1 MALLQAIAQTIQ
13 DIAPPSGQPGG
24 PGGPGGPPPG
34 FSPTKAFFELLQ
46 FAGYFL
52 AIGAIGFRFG
62 IVRQIRGT
70 SDEAKA
76 ILRTDSAALLG
87 ILGIVLLGLS
97 YLGGPYVE
105 SIANHRTFAA
115 ALPKNAAQFEF
126 RMAMLALAFVG
137 FLLIRASSS
146 VGWAVAAIGIL
157 AAVLQP
163 VYTGRLPNEVNAV
176 HISAASTWLGTL
188 LVLTLIG
195 IRGVMRSATA
205 GVQRAELVGDLVNS
219 FSPLALV
226 AASIVAITGVTTAWL
241 HLKRISAIWT
251 TSYGIALVIKLV
263 LVLIVAL
270 LGAWNW
276 RRVRP
281 SLGGEGSEEVIRRSA
296 TMELTFGALVLIR
309 YFGACEP
316 AVAEVA
322 GRGGA
327 FFTYLSSQLMYSHS
341 RWRCVSRA
349 V

>member
-1 MALLQAIAQTIQ
+1 VRTAIALLQAVAQTIQ
-13 DIAPPSGQPGG
+13 DIVPPGGQPGG

-34 FSPTKAFFELLQ
+34 FSATKAFFELLQ

-62 IVRQIRGT
+62 IVRQIRGM

-76 ILRTDSAALLG
+76 ILRADNAALLG

-97 YLGGPYVE
+97 YLGGPYID
-105 SIANHRTFAA
+105 SIANHTTFSA

-126 RMAMLALAFVG
+126 RMTMLALALVG
-137 FLLIRASSS
+137 FVLVRASSS
-146 VGWAVAAIGIL
+146 VGWVMAAIGIL
-157 AAVLQP
+157 AAMLQP
-163 VYTGRLPNEVNAV
+163 LFTGRFSGKVNAA
-176 HISAASTWLGTL
+176 HILAASTWLGTL

-195 IRGVMRSATA
+195 IRGVIRTTSA
-205 GVQRAELVGDLVNS
+205 GVQRAELVGDLVNA

-241 HLKRISAIWT
+241 HLKRVSSIWT

-270 LGAWNW
+270 LGVWNW

-281 SLGGEGSEEVIRRSA
+281 SLGGEGSEQVIRRSA
-296 TMELTFGALVLIR
+296 TMELTFGALVLI
-309 YFGACEP
+309 ATS
-316 AVAEVA
+316 V
-322 GRGGA
+322 
-327 FFTYLSSQLMYSHS
+327 L
-341 RWRCVSRA
+341 VSLPSPR
-349 V
+349 